1 MSTHM
6 IIHTSVRQS
15 SRYEVDDILDELFWL
30 FFRNVMAGIVLFSR
44 DGRLVV
50 TAILPY
56 LDRLFAKGLLDL
68 TSTTPNDS
76 QRLHF
81 DLLPGLTGQAVV
93 LQVYTSCGSV
103 ILTCLHEAC
112 HQQQI
117 TPITGSGSAYSV
129 DRIVGEQSGLVHPLS
144 ALVKLEI
151 PGLGVAGDG
160 FPISVTGI
168 LDDVFLNMKM
178 MGIE

>member
-15 SRYEVDDILDELFWL
+15 SRYEVDDVLDELFWL
-30 FFRNVMAGIVLFSR
+30 FFRDVMTSIVLFSR

-68 TSTTPNDS
+68 TSTTPDDS
-76 QRLHF
+76 QRLDL
-81 DLLPGLTGQAVV
+81 DLLPGLSGQTVMFEVDTG
-93 LQVYTSCGSV
+93 CGSV
-103 ILTCLHEAC
+103 ILTCLYIAC

-117 TPITGSGSAYSV
+117 APNTGPDWAYGV
-129 DRIVGEQSGLVHPLS
+129 DRIVREISGLVHPLS

-151 PGLGVAGDG
+151 PGLGVVGDG
-160 FPISVTGI
+160 FPVSVTGV
-168 LDDVFLNMKM
+168 LDDLFLNMR
-178 MGIE
+178 